1 MGLHRHTGRKEI
13 TPSKVHRDQMSK
25 HAAAIKAGETFKLQ
39 PFRRWKMMTDE
50 SELRAAISTNYTLP
64 EESCAIAQLS
74 LRETSNG
81 VRKLPE
87 LRVKRSWPFANPTKV
102 AQSVLHVK
110 RHGFWQLA
118 AAAAACFDRSRFL
131 QTSARKKCTR
141 SKVVNQSSRGKGETR
156 FVPNAAAGR
165 RMFCLAHV
173 NFHLIIDE
181 LCFRHIWRCLTV

>member
-1 MGLHRHTGRKEI
+1 MPP
-13 TPSKVHRDQMSK
+13 PSKPAKRPNYSRFG
-25 HAAAIKAGETFKLQ
+25 GEKWW
-39 PFRRWKMMTDE
+39 RMKV
-50 SELRAAISTNYTLP
+50 
-64 EESCAIAQLS
+64 SCEQQSAQITRYQRSLAQLS

-102 AQSVLHVK
+102 AQLLLHVK

-141 SKVVNQSSRGKGETR
+141 SKVVNQSSRGRGETR

-181 LCFRHIWRCLTV
+181 LCFRHIWRCLTVYFAT

>member
-1 MGLHRHTGRKEI
+1 
-13 TPSKVHRDQMSK
+13 MSK
-25 HAAAIKAGETFKLQ
+25 HAAAIEADETSKLQ
-39 PFRRWKMMTDE
+39 SSPFRRWKMMTDE

-87 LRVKRSWPFANPTKV
+87 LRVKRSWPFANLFPSKV
-102 AQSVLHVK
+102 TQFVLHVK
-110 RHGFWQLA
+110 RQGFWQLA
-118 AAAAACFDRSRFL
+118 AAAAACFDRNRFL

-173 NFHLIIDE
+173 NFHLIIDQ
-181 LCFRHIWRCLTV
+181 LCVRLIWRCLTLCLTV